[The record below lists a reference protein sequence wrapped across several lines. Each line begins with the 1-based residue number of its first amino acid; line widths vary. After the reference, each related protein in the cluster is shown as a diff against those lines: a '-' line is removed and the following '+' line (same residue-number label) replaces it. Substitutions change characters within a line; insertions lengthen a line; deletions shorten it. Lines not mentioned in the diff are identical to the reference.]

1 VPEECLEQ
9 VRRCGA
15 PAQPLRSLMHALWS
29 QAFRS
34 PHAST
39 RGNVTPLALAAL
51 YVRAHWLRMPPAL
64 LLRHTL
70 VKAFGSRK

>member
-1 VPEECLEQ
+1 
-9 VRRCGA
+9 
-15 PAQPLRSLMHALWS
+15 MHALWS

-70 VKAFGSRK
+70 VKAFCSRK